1 MKAKEA
7 IGKYINYRQS
17 LGELFKTNSSILR
30 SFCKSID
37 EDTELSCL
45 STENILKFIYMN
57 SEQRMSICYSRN
69 VTLRGFFVWAKSRN
83 LISSNPLPVLN
94 FKYVHPPRPCIYTTE
109 ELCRIFDTSLIYQ
122 KHRSVIFPEMVYYTI
137 VFTYVMGLR
146 ISETLKIKLGDINLS
161 QSYIRIIQTKFHKS
175 RLVTFNNSVKNKI
188 IECLSWRKIVGMP
201 CGNEDFL
208 LLNRKSQPLQINTM
222 DSIFMRIR
230 EKSGIKRE
238 ADRKH
243 QPHIHS
249 LRHTFAVNRI
259 TKWYKEGKNVQ
270 ILLPILSIYM
280 GHAKLEHTA
289 VYITMTD
296 ELLEEANRLFENF
309 TNKYNYEQE

>member
-1 MKAKEA
+1 MGGITMKAKEA

-57 SEQRMSICYSRN
+57 CEQRMSICYSRN

-137 VFTYVMGLR
+137 VFTYVM
-146 ISETLKIKLGDINLS
+146 
-161 QSYIRIIQTKFHKS
+161 
-175 RLVTFNNSVKNKI
+175 VKN
-188 IECLSWRKIVGMP
+188 
-201 CGNEDFL
+201 
-208 LLNRKSQPLQINTM
+208 
-222 DSIFMRIR
+222 
-230 EKSGIKRE
+230 
-238 ADRKH
+238 
-243 QPHIHS
+243 
-249 LRHTFAVNRI
+249 
-259 TKWYKEGKNVQ
+259 
-270 ILLPILSIYM
+270 
-280 GHAKLEHTA
+280 
-289 VYITMTD
+289 
-296 ELLEEANRLFENF
+296 
-309 TNKYNYEQE
+309 